1 MAGYDYDLAVIG
13 SGPAGQGA
21 AIQAAKLGKDV
32 VIIERYPA
40 VGGENVSTG
49 GVSKT
54 LREAVMHLTG
64 YRERAIYGGSYAVKQ
79 NITLSD
85 LLVRNQYVS
94 QQHIH
99 ILRSQLSR
107 NRVEFAAAEGSFID
121 RHTINLASDEGRVNR
136 TITADKVV
144 VAVGTDATHPPVV
157 HADGKLILVGYQ
169 VMDINELPRTL
180 VVVGAGAVGLEYC
193 GTFAALGVKV
203 TLIDRKNRLLPFMD
217 EEVTDVLAYH
227 LRQNGVTLRLNEA
240 VFDIEYFLDERG
252 NRVRVVLESNK
263 QILTDAV
270 LYCVGRTGSTAAL
283 NLEAAGLETDGRG
296 RLAVDE
302 NYQTDVEGI
311 YAAGGVIGFP
321 DLASVSR
328 MQGRSAARHMFNT
341 PIDNYQDLM
350 PYMIKTIPELA
361 VVGKTEAELTD
372 DGIPYEVGKANY
384 QENVNSIVKG
394 VDAGF
399 LKLLFNIDT
408 RELLGVHIVGEGAAE
423 MVHIGQAVMAHR
435 GKIDYF
441 VDAVISHPTMAE
453 SYVTAALDGINRLG
467 M

>member
-1 MAGYDYDLAVIG
+1 MAEYDYDIVVIG

-21 AIQAAKLGKDV
+21 ALQAAELDKRVLM
-32 VIIERYPA
+32 IEKYPEI
-40 VGGENVSTG
+40 GGVNVSSG

-64 YRERAIYGGSYAVKQ
+64 YRERAIYGESYSVKQ

-85 LLVRNQYVS
+85 LMVRNQYVS

-99 ILRSQLSR
+99 ILRSQLIR
-107 NRVEFAAAEGSFID
+107 NRIELVTAEGSFVD
-121 RHTINLASDEGRVNR
+121 RHTINLASDGGKTNR
-136 TITADKVV
+136 TITADKIIIG
-144 VAVGTDATHPPVV
+144 VGTDATHPPVV
-157 HADGKLILVGYQ
+157 HADGRLILVGYQ
-169 VMDINELPRTL
+169 VMDMSDLPRTL

-193 GTFAALGVKV
+193 GTFAALGVRV
-203 TLIDRKNRLLPFMD
+203 TLVDRKNRLLPFMD
-217 EEVTDVLAYH
+217 EEVTDVLAHH

-240 VFDIEYFLDERG
+240 VFDIEYYMDERG
-252 NRVRVVLESNK
+252 NRVRVLLQSNK

-270 LYCVGRTGSTAAL
+270 LYCVGRTGATASL
-283 NLEAAGLETDGRG
+283 NLTAAGLEADDRG
-296 RLAVDE
+296 RLDVDD
-302 NYQTDVEGI
+302 NYQTAVEGI

-321 DLASVSR
+321 DLASTSR
-328 MQGRSAARHMFNT
+328 MQGRAAARHMFG
-341 PIDNYQDLM
+341 IAADGYQDLM
-350 PYMIKTIPELA
+350 PYMIKTIPEIA

-372 DGIPYEVGKANY
+372 AGIPYEVGMADY
-384 QENVNSIVKG
+384 RENVNSIVKG

-399 LKLLFNIDT
+399 LKLLFNNDT

-423 MVHIGQAVMAHR
+423 MVHIGQAVMAYG

-441 VDAVISHPTMAE
+441 LDAVISHPTMAE

-467 M
+467 L